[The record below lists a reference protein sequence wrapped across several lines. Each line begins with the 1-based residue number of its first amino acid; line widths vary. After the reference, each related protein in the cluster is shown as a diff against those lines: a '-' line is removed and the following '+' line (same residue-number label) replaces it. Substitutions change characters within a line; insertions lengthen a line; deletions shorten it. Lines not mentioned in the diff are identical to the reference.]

1 MKKLAL
7 STLAALVLVSAVL
20 FFPARA
26 VAALPADYC
35 HNDYIECRENA
46 FSLDA
51 PWYKVALIL
60 TVCDIALG
68 KCLLDL

>member
-1 MKKLAL
+1 MKKLAAL
-7 STLAALVLVSAVL
+7 TLAGLVLASAVL
-20 FFPARA
+20 FFPAT
-26 VAALPADYC
+26 AAAIAADYC

-51 PWYKVALIL
+51 PWYKMAIIL